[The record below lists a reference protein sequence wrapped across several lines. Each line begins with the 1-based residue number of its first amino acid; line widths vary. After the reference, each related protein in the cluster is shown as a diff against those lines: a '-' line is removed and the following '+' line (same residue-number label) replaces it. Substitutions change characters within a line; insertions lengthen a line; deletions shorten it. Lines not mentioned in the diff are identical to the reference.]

1 MTMSRRRSD
10 GHSGSFFAR
19 LSFDNQFKAAL
30 FVLGVV
36 GHLVANIADR
46 IDAEIGRIDRN
57 QVSIAQRLSKI
68 EAVLFTY

>member
-1 MTMSRRRSD
+1 MIRRKTD
-10 GHSGSFFAR
+10 GRVHFQS
-19 LSFDNQFKAAL
+19 LNFDHQFKAAL

-46 IDAEIGRIDRN
+46 IDADIRRIGGAQMSLD
-57 QVSIAQRLSKI
+57 QRLSKI